1 MTGPVKQADVDHCF
15 SYGGENISWITNG
28 IKI

>member
-1 MTGPVKQADVDHCF
+1 MTEPVKQTDVDHCF
-15 SYGGENISWITNG
+15 SYGGENISWIIND